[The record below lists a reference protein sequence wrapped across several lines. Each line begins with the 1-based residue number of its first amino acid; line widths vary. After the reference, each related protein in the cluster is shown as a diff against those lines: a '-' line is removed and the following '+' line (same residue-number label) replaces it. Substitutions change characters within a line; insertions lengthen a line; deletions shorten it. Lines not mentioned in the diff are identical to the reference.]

1 MDRQLSPEPL
11 KEFEG
16 GRLELI
22 HVVAHRFALWLDFQ
36 YSPPAK

>member
-1 MDRQLSPEPL
+1 MDQQLSPEQL

-22 HVVAHRFALWLDFQ
+22 HVVAYGFALQFDF
-36 YSPPAK
+36 